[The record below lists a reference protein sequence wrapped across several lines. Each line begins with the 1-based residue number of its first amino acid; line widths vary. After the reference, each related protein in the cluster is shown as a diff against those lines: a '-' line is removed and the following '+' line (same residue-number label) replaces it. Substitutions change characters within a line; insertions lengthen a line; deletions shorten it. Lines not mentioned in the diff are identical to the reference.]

1 VLRTNKDKLVMISV
15 QGEVCHPK
23 ASAPYRVTVDGR
35 PVVLP
40 GTGGIT
46 YSHKIGDS
54 CMDLAGDHVEPGV
67 SVTRSVEIEN
77 GGFNTLSCVGNVA
90 KVVSGDA
97 KNGLGYVTGTHGGAE
112 HVLMYFGKDT
122 LESLAVG
129 DKILVKSVGQGLKL
143 LDFPSVAVMN
153 LDPELLEKMGMAVAA
168 DGKLEVPVA
177 AEVPA
182 YLMGSGIGSPTAY
195 RGDYDIMTHDKV
207 AYERFGLGKL
217 RFGDIVALKDC
228 DTMYGRGYLAGAVT
242 IGVIIHSDCVLTG
255 HGPGVTTLL
264 TCKEPL
270 IRPVIRDRAN
280 IADYLGV

>member
-1 VLRTNKDKLVMISV
+1 MIRTNKDKLVMISV
-15 QGEVCHPK
+15 QGEICHPK
-23 ASAPYRVTVDGR
+23 AVAPYRVTVEGR

-67 SVTRSVEIEN
+67 SATRSIENEN
-77 GGFNTLSCVGNVA
+77 GGFNTLACVGNVA

-97 KNGLGYVTGTHGGAE
+97 KNALGYVTGTHGGAE
-112 HVLMYFGKDT
+112 HVLMYFGKEA
-122 LESLAVG
+122 LENLAVG
-129 DKILVKSVGQGLKL
+129 DKILVKSIGQGLKL
-143 LDFPSVAVMN
+143 LDFPSIAVMN
-153 LDPELLEKMGMAVAA
+153 LDPDLLTKMGMLISA
-168 DGKLEVPVA
+168 DGRLEVPVA

-182 YLMGSGIGSPTAY
+182 YLMGSGIGANTAY
-195 RGDYDIMTHDKV
+195 RGDYDIMTHDKA
-207 AYERFGLGKL
+207 AYEKFNLGKL
-217 RFGDIVALKDC
+217 RFGDIVALMDC

-242 IGVIIHSDCVLTG
+242 IGVVIHSDCVLTG

-264 TCKEPL
+264 TCKEAL
-270 IRPVIRDRAN
+270 IRPVITEKAN